1 MSAYFI
7 AEDVA
12 AEFGVQPTFRRLL
25 LKSPSLAYKV
35 YFGPTHT
42 CHYRLLGHG
51 ASEVA
56 WQHAHKFYDYLFP
69 DDISSKMRK
78 LRWDVVVGS
87 LLAASA
93 YIIHANWHTFNYLW
107 S

>member
-1 MSAYFI
+1 MAD
-7 AEDVA
+7 DVA
-12 AEFGVQPTFRRLL
+12 ADFGVQPTFSRLF

-78 LRWDVVVGS
+78 LSWHVVMGS
-87 LLAASA
+87 LLAAGA
-93 YIIHANWHTFNYLW
+93 YIIQANWQTLAQLW